1 MGNDPDKKE
10 EYITFELIQESLGI
24 KNPNLFKKYLQ
35 EVFVDLSTK
44 VENSKS
50 KCLTRLTFYD
60 YIKLPI
66 FLSEKLFNSFA
77 SSSQQEGL
85 KEEEFVTGFFKL
97 YMGTF
102 SETTQ
107 VIFNLLDFDKDGI
120 IKKEDVKII
129 LSYLPLNDVSE
140 EKENKLES
148 VHEVLGFQM
157 KSLEEIDDIVSKTF
171 KKYEDKMNFEQF
183 KDTVQNKKSDVLL
196 QLICFLY
203 QEKPFSSRNI
213 ESMKLKY
220 GDIED
225 EEYEKMMEAYGNR
238 SRKGVSVRIKT
249 PNQTSMLSPAGS
261 FFKRRFSIKGVSLN
275 ENKDKKEN
283 TEKKE
288 KKDETENKEN
298 EEDKEK
304 NDSKDN
310 SNKNVLMQS
319 SKSVKSNFS
328 KLNSKDFDLI
338 VPEEIANKNLENNI
352 DAYDK
357 NLSMVR
363 LNNERTLEDYHK
375 FKKNKERNE
384 NLKELM
390 DNSKQRYSSPTKYLQ
405 EKAGLNSLALMNK
418 EINYE
423 KNLCPINEVEN
434 EFANN
439 DNNIEEE
446 KNICYENWVYKLTEN
461 KKLKKFYLV
470 LINKDIFY
478 YKDEEKKNF
487 LGMHNLSGCFIQ
499 EGGENEKVEI
509 ERKSFYIF
517 EIFFNNKSKTRKY
530 YTPDIEISK
539 NFVTKIKEAIGY
551 MKFTDFYEL
560 KEVIG
565 KGKFGVVNLGIHKK
579 TQQQVAVKII
589 NKDSIKTAED
599 KELVRIEIGIL
610 KLCHH
615 PNVVR
620 LLDHLEN
627 EDYIFIVTE
636 YIEGGTLGQ
645 YFKKK
650 NFNFSERQA
659 SSIMIQIASG
669 VKYLHTYGI
678 VHRDL
683 KPDNIM
689 ITQQNEFG
697 VIKIMDFG
705 LSKIVSTQEKMVDGY
720 GTLSYVA
727 PEVLLRTPYNKEVDI
742 WSMGVILFYMLCG
755 HLPFK
760 GNKEVIIAEKIVN
773 DDLEFDEDEWEVRS
787 KKVRDLITSCLK
799 KEPEER
805 ITIDEFLNHP
815 WFKKLMKP
823 KNSV

>member
-1 MGNDPDKKE
+1 MGNDSDKKDKINSE
-10 EYITFELIQESLGI
+10 FITFELIQESLGL
-24 KNPNLFKKYLQ
+24 KNQALFKKYLQ

-44 VENSKS
+44 KEKS
-50 KCLTRLTFYD
+50 KTKYLSRLTFYD

-66 FLSEKLFNSFA
+66 FISEKLFNSFA

-85 KEEEFVTGFFKL
+85 SEDEFVDGFFKL

-102 SETTQ
+102 KQTTKT
-107 VIFNLLDFDKDGI
+107 IFDLLDFDKDGI

-140 EKENKLES
+140 EQEKTLES
-148 VHEVLGFQM
+148 VKEVLGVQM
-157 KSLEEIDDIVSKTF
+157 KSLDEIDDIVSKTF

-196 QLICFLY
+196 QIICFLY
-203 QEKPFSSRNI
+203 QEKPFSAKNI
-213 ESMKLKY
+213 ESLKLKY
-220 GDIED
+220 GQIED
-225 EEYEKMMEAYGNR
+225 DEYEKMMNAYG
-238 SRKGVSVRIKT
+238 KGPKKHVSVKIKT
-249 PNQTSMLSPAGS
+249 PNQTSVLSPAGT
-261 FFKRRFSIKGVSLN
+261 FFRRKFSIKGFKLDESTKNTNDNNKTKSEDIMAQKMLSKKV
-275 ENKDKKEN
+275 ENSNNSEF
-283 TEKKE
+283 TI
-288 KKDETENKEN
+288 N
-298 EEDKEK
+298 EETGKK
-304 NDSKDN
+304 KGN
-310 SNKNVLMQS
+310 
-319 SKSVKSNFS
+319 
-328 KLNSKDFDLI
+328 
-338 VPEEIANKNLENNI
+338 EI
-352 DAYDK
+352 DPYDK
-357 NLSMVR
+357 NISMVR
-363 LNNERTLEDYHK
+363 LNNERTLEDIK
-375 FKKNKERNE
+375 QFKSKEYNNKENI
-384 NLKELM
+384 KEFL
-390 DNSKQRYSSPTKYLQ
+390 DKSKQRYSSPTKYLQ
-405 EKAGLNSLALMNK
+405 EKASYNSLALMNK
-418 EINYE
+418 DIDYE
-423 KNLCPINEVEN
+423 KNLIPINEEN
-434 EFANN
+434 EFQNE
-439 DNNIEEE
+439 IIEE
-446 KNICYENWVYKLTEN
+446 KNIMYENWVFKLTEN
-461 KKLKKFYLV
+461 KKIKRFYLV
-470 LINKDIFY
+470 LINKDIYY
-478 YKDEEKKNF
+478 YKDQEKKNM
-487 LGMHNLSGCFIQ
+487 LGMHNLSGCFVQEIQ
-499 EGGENEKVEI
+499 ETLKHEGNEY
-509 ERKSFYIF
+509 YIF

-530 YTPDIEISK
+530 YTPDKEIMK
-539 NFVTKIKEAIGY
+539 KFVSKIKEAIGY
-551 MKFTDFYEL
+551 MKFTDFYDL

-589 NKDSIKTAED
+589 NKDSITTIED

-659 SSIMIQIASG
+659 SSIMSQIANG
-669 VKYLHTYGI
+669 VKYLHKYGI

-689 ITQQNEFG
+689 ITQQNDFG
-697 VIKIMDFG
+697 IVKIMDFG

-742 WSMGVILFYMLCG
+742 WSMGIILYYMLCG

-773 DDLEFDEDEWEVRS
+773 DNLEFDEDEWEVRS
-787 KKVRDLITSCLK
+787 KKVRELIISCLK

-805 ITIDEFLNHP
+805 ITIDDFLNHP
-815 WFKKLMKP
+815 WFKKNLKP

>member
-1 MGNDPDKKE
+1 MGNDQDKKDKINND
-10 EYITFELIQESLGI
+10 YITFELIQESLGI

-35 EVFVDLSTK
+35 EVFIDLSTK
-44 VENSKS
+44 IENSKT
-50 KCLTRLTFYD
+50 KILTRLTFYD

-66 FLSEKLFNSFA
+66 FISEKLFNSFA
-77 SSSQQEGL
+77 ASSQQEGL
-85 KEEEFVTGFFKL
+85 REEQFVNGFFNL

-102 SETTQ
+102 TDTTK

-120 IKKEDVKII
+120 IKKEDVKIV

-140 EKENKLES
+140 EKEKKLES
-148 VHEVLGFQM
+148 VKEVLGSQM

-183 KDTVQNKKSDVLL
+183 KDTVQNKKSDVFL
-196 QLICFLY
+196 QIICFLY
-203 QEKPFSSRNI
+203 QEKPFSAKNV

-225 EEYEKMMEAYGNR
+225 DEYEKLAKAYGNR
-238 SRKGVSVRIKT
+238 ARKGVSVRIKT
-249 PNQTSMLSPAGS
+249 PNQDSTLSPAGT
-261 FFKRRFSIKGVSLN
+261 FFKRRFSIKGFSLN
-275 ENKDKKEN
+275 VNDDLNKD
-283 TEKKE
+283 
-288 KKDETENKEN
+288 
-298 EEDKEK
+298 DKERK
-304 NDSKDN
+304 ESKDIN
-310 SNKNVLMQS
+310 EKRIRPKESNKSL
-319 SKSVKSNFS
+319 KSNIS
-328 KLNSKDFDLI
+328 KLSNADCDLAI
-338 VPEEIANKNLENNI
+338 PEEIANIDIENNI
-352 DAYDK
+352 DPYDK
-357 NLSMVR
+357 NIDMVR

-375 FKKNKERNE
+375 IKKNKFINKDDKN
-384 NLKELM
+384 NLKELVDM
-390 DNSKQRYSSPTKYLQ
+390 SKQRYSSPTKYLQ

-418 EINYE
+418 NINYE
-423 KNLCPINEVEN
+423 KNLCPINEEEN
-434 EFANN
+434 EFINN
-439 DNNIEEE
+439 DNLDEE

-478 YKDEEKKNF
+478 YRDQEKTNF
-487 LGMHNLSGCFIQ
+487 LGMHNLSGCFVQ
-499 EGGENEKVEI
+499 EGKENETIKLDDKE
-509 ERKSFYIF
+509 FYIF

-530 YTPDIEISK
+530 YTPDYEVSK
-539 NFVTKIKEAIGY
+539 KFVQKIKEAIGY

-589 NKDSIKTAED
+589 NKDSIKTTED

-627 EDYIFIVTE
+627 EDYIFIVME

-645 YFKKK
+645 YFKKR

-659 SSIMIQIASG
+659 SSIMTQIANG

-705 LSKIVSTQEKMVDGY
+705 LSKIVSTQERMVDGY

-742 WSMGVILFYMLCG
+742 WSLGVILFYMLSG
-755 HLPFK
+755 RLPFR
-760 GNKEVIIAEKIVN
+760 GRREQEVAEKIVY
-773 DDLEFDEDEWEVRS
+773 DELEFDEDDWETRS
-787 KKVRDLITSCLK
+787 QKVQDLITCCLEKK
-799 KEPEER
+799 KENR
-805 ITIDEFLNHP
+805 ITIDEFINHP
-815 WFKKLMKP
+815 WFKKNMKQ
-823 KNSV
+823 KYSM

>member
-1 MGNDPDKKE
+1 MGNDPDKKGKINKD
-10 EYITFELIQESLGI
+10 YIIFETIQESLGI

-35 EVFVDLSTK
+35 EVFVDLSIK
-44 VENSKS
+44 FENSKT
-50 KCLTRLTFYD
+50 KCLSRLTFYD

-66 FLSEKLFNSFA
+66 FISEKLFNSFA
-77 SSSQQEGL
+77 TSSQQEGL
-85 KEEEFVTGFFKL
+85 KEEEFVIGFFKL

-107 VIFNLLDFDKDGI
+107 MIFNLLDFDKDGI

-140 EKENKLES
+140 EKEKKLES
-148 VHEVLGFQM
+148 VREVLGFQM

-171 KKYEDKMNFEQF
+171 KKYENKMNFEQF
-183 KDTVQNKKSDVLL
+183 KDTVQNKKSDVFL
-196 QLICFLY
+196 QIICFLY
-203 QEKPFSSRNI
+203 LEKPFSSKNI
-213 ESMKLKY
+213 ESLKLKY
-220 GDIED
+220 DDIED
-225 EEYEKMMEAYGNR
+225 DEYEEIVKAYRSR
-238 SRKGVSVRIKT
+238 SRKGISVRIKT
-249 PNQTSMLSPAGS
+249 PNQESTLSPAGS
-261 FFKRRFSIKGVSLN
+261 FFKRRFSMKSISLN
-275 ENKDKKEN
+275 DDKKNER
-283 TEKKE
+283 KE
-288 KKDETENKEN
+288 SKE
-298 EEDKEK
+298 
-304 NDSKDN
+304 SKD
-310 SNKNVLMQS
+310 SNKNVLKES
-319 SKSVKSNFS
+319 SKSIKSSISS
-328 KLNSKDFDLI
+328 KLSNTDLDLVI
-338 VPEEIANKNLENNI
+338 PEEIANKNLENNV

-363 LNNERTLEDYHK
+363 LNNEGTLVDYNK
-375 FKKNKERNE
+375 LKKNKEN

-390 DNSKQRYSSPTKYLQ
+390 DISKQKYSSPTKYLQ
-405 EKAGLNSLALMNK
+405 EKAGLNSLALMSK
-418 EINYE
+418 EIDYD
-423 KNLCPINEVEN
+423 KKLTPINEIVN
-434 EFANN
+434 EFGSN
-439 DNNIEEE
+439 DNLDEE

-478 YKDEEKKNF
+478 YKDQEKKIF

-499 EGGENEKVEI
+499 EGGENEKITI
-509 ERKSFYIF
+509 ENKSFYIF

-530 YTPDIEISK
+530 YTPNLEICIE
-539 NFVTKIKEAIGY
+539 FVKKIKIAIGY
-551 MKFTDFYEL
+551 MKFSDFYDL

-565 KGKFGVVNLGIHKK
+565 KGKFGVVNLGIHRK
-579 TQQQVAVKII
+579 TLQQVAVKII
-589 NKDSIKTAED
+589 NKDSIKTLED

-627 EDYIFIVTE
+627 EDYIFIVME

-659 SSIMIQIASG
+659 SSIMSQIASG

-689 ITQQNEFG
+689 ITQQNDFG

-742 WSMGVILFYMLCG
+742 WSMGVILYYMLCG

-773 DDLEFDEDEWEVRS
+773 IF
-787 KKVRDLITSCLK
+787 KLK
-799 KEPEER
+799 
-805 ITIDEFLNHP
+805 IYYN
-815 WFKKLMKP
+815 
-823 KNSV
+823 

>member
-1 MGNDPDKKE
+1 MGNDADKKGKINND
-10 EYITFELIQESLGI
+10 YITFELIQESLGI

-44 VENSKS
+44 SEKS
-50 KCLTRLTFYD
+50 KTKYLSRLTFYD

-66 FLSEKLFNSFA
+66 FISEKLFNSFA
-77 SSSQQEGL
+77 ISSQQEGL
-85 KEEEFVTGFFKL
+85 KEDEFVSGFFKL
-97 YMGTF
+97 YMGSF
-102 SETTQ
+102 SETTK
-107 VIFNLLDFDKDGI
+107 VIFDLLDFDKDGI
-120 IKKEDVKII
+120 IKKEDVTII

-140 EKENKLES
+140 EKEKKLES
-148 VHEVLGFQM
+148 VREILGFQM

-171 KKYEDKMNFEQF
+171 KKYEGKMNFEQF
-183 KDTVQNKKSDVLL
+183 KDTVQNKKSDVFL
-196 QLICFLY
+196 QIICFLY
-203 QEKPFSSRNI
+203 QEKPFKAKNI

-220 GDIED
+220 GDID
-225 EEYEKMMEAYGNR
+225 DDEYEKMMKSYGNR

-249 PNQTSMLSPAGS
+249 PNQSSTLSPAGS
-261 FFKRRFSIKGVSLN
+261 FFKRRFSIKGFNLN
-275 ENKDKKEN
+275 DDQSK
-283 TEKKE
+283 
-288 KKDETENKEN
+288 
-298 EEDKEK
+298 
-304 NDSKDN
+304 DSKDN
-310 SNKNVLMQS
+310 KDSNKQNITFKES
-319 SKSVKSNFS
+319 SKSIKSNIS
-328 KLNSKDFDLI
+328 SGLTKTDSELAI
-338 VPEEIANKNLENNI
+338 PEEYANKDLENNV

-357 NLSMVR
+357 NISMVR
-363 LNNERTLEDYHK
+363 LNNERTLDDYNK
-375 FKKNKERNE
+375 LKKDKNS
-384 NLKELM
+384 NLKDLM
-390 DNSKQRYSSPTKYLQ
+390 DHSKQRYSSPTKYLQ

-418 EINYE
+418 DIDYD
-423 KNLCPINEVEN
+423 KNLCPINEEEN
-434 EFANN
+434 EAN
-439 DNNIEEE
+439 DNPEEE

-470 LINKDIFY
+470 LINKDIYY
-478 YKDEEKKNF
+478 YKDKEKKNF

-499 EGGENEKVEI
+499 EGGENEKIVI
-509 ERKSFYIF
+509 ENKNFYIF

-530 YTPDIEISK
+530 YTPDFEISK
-539 NFVTKIKEAIGY
+539 QFVQKIKEAIGY
-551 MKFTDFYEL
+551 MKFTDYYEL

-589 NKDSIKTAED
+589 NKDSIKTVED
-599 KELVRIEIGIL
+599 KELVRIEIGIF

-627 EDYIFIVTE
+627 EDYIFIVME

-659 SSIMIQIASG
+659 SSIMSQIANG
-669 VKYLHTYGI
+669 VKYLHGYGI

-689 ITQQNEFG
+689 ITQQNDFG

-742 WSMGVILFYMLCG
+742 WSMGVILYYMLCG

-773 DDLEFDEDEWEVRS
+773 DDLEFDEEEWEIRS
-787 KKVRDLITSCLK
+787 KKVRELISSCLK

>member
-1 MGNDPDKKE
+1 
-10 EYITFELIQESLGI
+10 
-24 KNPNLFKKYLQ
+24 
-35 EVFVDLSTK
+35 
-44 VENSKS
+44 
-50 KCLTRLTFYD
+50 
-60 YIKLPI
+60 
-66 FLSEKLFNSFA
+66 
-77 SSSQQEGL
+77 
-85 KEEEFVTGFFKL
+85 
-97 YMGTF
+97 
-102 SETTQ
+102 
-107 VIFNLLDFDKDGI
+107 
-120 IKKEDVKII
+120 
-129 LSYLPLNDVSE
+129 
-140 EKENKLES
+140 
-148 VHEVLGFQM
+148 
-157 KSLEEIDDIVSKTF
+157 
-171 KKYEDKMNFEQF
+171 
-183 KDTVQNKKSDVLL
+183 
-196 QLICFLY
+196 
-203 QEKPFSSRNI
+203 
-213 ESMKLKY
+213 
-220 GDIED
+220 
-225 EEYEKMMEAYGNR
+225 
-238 SRKGVSVRIKT
+238 
-249 PNQTSMLSPAGS
+249 
-261 FFKRRFSIKGVSLN
+261 
-275 ENKDKKEN
+275 
-283 TEKKE
+283 
-288 KKDETENKEN
+288 
-298 EEDKEK
+298 
-304 NDSKDN
+304 
-310 SNKNVLMQS
+310 
-319 SKSVKSNFS
+319 
-328 KLNSKDFDLI
+328 
-338 VPEEIANKNLENNI
+338 
-352 DAYDK
+352 
-357 NLSMVR
+357 
-363 LNNERTLEDYHK
+363 
-375 FKKNKERNE
+375 
-384 NLKELM
+384 M
-390 DNSKQRYSSPTKYLQ
+390 DHSKQRYSSPTKYLQ

-418 EINYE
+418 DIDYD
-423 KNLCPINEVEN
+423 KNLCPINEEEN
-434 EFANN
+434 EAN
-439 DNNIEEE
+439 DNPEEE

-470 LINKDIFY
+470 LINKDIYY
-478 YKDEEKKNF
+478 YKDKEKKNF

-499 EGGENEKVEI
+499 EGGENEKIVI
-509 ERKSFYIF
+509 ENKNFYIF

-530 YTPDIEISK
+530 YTPDFEISK
-539 NFVTKIKEAIGY
+539 QFVQKIKEAIGY
-551 MKFTDFYEL
+551 MKFTDYYEL

-589 NKDSIKTAED
+589 NKDSIKTVED

-627 EDYIFIVTE
+627 EDYIFIVME

-659 SSIMIQIASG
+659 SSIMSQIANG
-669 VKYLHTYGI
+669 VKYLHRYGI

-689 ITQQNEFG
+689 ITQQNDFG

-742 WSMGVILFYMLCG
+742 WSMGVILYYMLCG

-773 DDLEFDEDEWEVRS
+773 DDLEFDEEEWEIRS
-787 KKVRDLITSCLK
+787 KKVRELISSCLK

>member
-1 MGNDPDKKE
+1 MGNDADKKGKINND
-10 EYITFELIQESLGI
+10 YITFELIQESLGI

-44 VENSKS
+44 SEKS
-50 KCLTRLTFYD
+50 KTKYLSRLTFYD

-66 FLSEKLFNSFA
+66 FISEKLFNSFA
-77 SSSQQEGL
+77 ISSQQEGL
-85 KEEEFVTGFFKL
+85 KEDEFVSGFFKL
-97 YMGTF
+97 YMGSF
-102 SETTQ
+102 SETTK
-107 VIFNLLDFDKDGI
+107 VIFDLLDFDKDGI
-120 IKKEDVKII
+120 IKKEDVTII

-140 EKENKLES
+140 EKEKKLES
-148 VHEVLGFQM
+148 VREILGFQM

-171 KKYEDKMNFEQF
+171 KKYEGKMNFEQF
-183 KDTVQNKKSDVLL
+183 KDTVQNKKSDVFL
-196 QLICFLY
+196 QIICFLY
-203 QEKPFSSRNI
+203 QEKPFKAKNI

-220 GDIED
+220 GDID
-225 EEYEKMMEAYGNR
+225 DDEYEKMMKSYGNR

-249 PNQTSMLSPAGS
+249 PNQSSTLSPAGS
-261 FFKRRFSIKGVSLN
+261 FFKRRFSIKGFNINDDQS
-275 ENKDKKEN
+275 K
-283 TEKKE
+283 
-288 KKDETENKEN
+288 
-298 EEDKEK
+298 
-304 NDSKDN
+304 DSKDN
-310 SNKNVLMQS
+310 KDSNKKNITFKES
-319 SKSVKSNFS
+319 SKSIKSNIS
-328 KLNSKDFDLI
+328 SGLTKTDSELAI
-338 VPEEIANKNLENNI
+338 PEEYANKDLENNV

-357 NLSMVR
+357 NISMVR
-363 LNNERTLEDYHK
+363 LNNERTLDDYNK
-375 FKKNKERNE
+375 LKKDKNS
-384 NLKELM
+384 NLKDLM
-390 DNSKQRYSSPTKYLQ
+390 DHSKQRYSSPTKYLQ

-418 EINYE
+418 DIDYD
-423 KNLCPINEVEN
+423 KNLCPINEEEN
-434 EFANN
+434 EAN
-439 DNNIEEE
+439 DNPEEE

-470 LINKDIFY
+470 LINKDIYY
-478 YKDEEKKNF
+478 YKDKEKKNF

-499 EGGENEKVEI
+499 EGGENEKIVI
-509 ERKSFYIF
+509 ENKNFYIF

-530 YTPDIEISK
+530 YTPDFEISK
-539 NFVTKIKEAIGY
+539 QFVQKIKEAIGY
-551 MKFTDFYEL
+551 MKFTDYYEL

-589 NKDSIKTAED
+589 NKDSIKTVED

-627 EDYIFIVTE
+627 EDYIFIVME

-659 SSIMIQIASG
+659 SSIMSQIANG
-669 VKYLHTYGI
+669 VKYLHRYGI

-689 ITQQNEFG
+689 ITQQNDFG

-742 WSMGVILFYMLCG
+742 WSMGVILYYMLCG

-773 DDLEFDEDEWEVRS
+773 DDLEFDEEEWEIRS
-787 KKVRDLITSCLK
+787 KKVRELISSCLK

>member
-1 MGNDPDKKE
+1 MGNDSDKNE
-10 EYITFELIQESLGI
+10 FITFEVIQESLGL
-24 KNPNLFKKYLQ
+24 KNPNLFKRYLQ

-44 VENSKS
+44 VENSKAKHLS
-50 KCLTRLTFYD
+50 RLTFYD

-66 FLSEKLFNSFA
+66 FISEKLFNSFA
-77 SSSQQEGL
+77 SSNQQEGL
-85 KEEEFVTGFFKL
+85 KEEEFVKGFFEL
-97 YMGTF
+97 YMGSF
-102 SETTQ
+102 KETTK

-140 EKENKLES
+140 EKDKKLES
-148 VHEVLGFQM
+148 VKEILGVQM
-157 KSLEEIDDIVSKTF
+157 KSWEEIDDIVSKTF
-171 KKYEDKMNFEQF
+171 KKYEDRMNFEQF
-183 KDTVQNKKSDVLL
+183 EDTVQNKKSDVLL
-196 QLICFLY
+196 QIICFLY
-203 QEKPFSSRNI
+203 MQKPFSAKNI

-220 GDIED
+220 GDIVD
-225 EEYEKMMEAYGNR
+225 DEYEKMMNVYGR
-238 SRKGVSVRIKT
+238 RTRKGVSVRIKT
-249 PNQTSMLSPAGS
+249 PNQTSILSPAGS
-261 FFKRRFSIKGVSLN
+261 FFKRRFSIKGFSLDEQN
-275 ENKDKKEN
+275 KDAKEVKENKDN
-283 TEKKE
+283 T
-288 KKDETENKEN
+288 DNIENKES
-298 EEDKEK
+298 
-304 NDSKDN
+304 SKDV
-310 SNKNVLMQS
+310 KNFLFAKS
-319 SKSVKSNFS
+319 SKSVKPNMSILTKTDSDLAIPDEFSN
-328 KLNSKDFDLI
+328 KKI
-338 VPEEIANKNLENNI
+338 ENNI
-352 DAYDK
+352 DPYDK
-357 NLSMVR
+357 NISMVR
-363 LNNERTLEDYHK
+363 LNNDVTLEDYNK
-375 FKKNKERNE
+375 LKKGKDSKSD
-384 NLKELM
+384 LKELM
-390 DNSKQRYSSPTKYLQ
+390 DNSKQRYSSPTKYLS
-405 EKAGLNSLALMNK
+405 EKVGLNSLALLNK
-418 EINYE
+418 DINYE
-423 KNLCPINEVEN
+423 KNLCPINEEEN
-434 EFANN
+434 ENANN
-439 DNNIEEE
+439 EEEE

-461 KKLKKFYLV
+461 KKLKKFYLS
-470 LINKDIFY
+470 LINKDIYY
-478 YKDEEKKNF
+478 YKDQEKKSF

-499 EGGENEKVEI
+499 EGGEQEKIII
-509 ERKSFYIF
+509 ENRNFYIF
-517 EIFFNNKSKTRKY
+517 EIYFNNKSKTRKY
-530 YTPDIEISK
+530 YTPNIEICK
-539 NFVTKIKEAIGY
+539 QFVKKIKEAIGY
-551 MKFTDFYEL
+551 MKFTDYYDL

-589 NKDSIKTAED
+589 NKDSIKTLED

-627 EDYIFIVTE
+627 EDYIFIVME

-645 YFKKK
+645 YLKKK

-659 SSIMIQIASG
+659 SSIMSQIASG
-669 VKYLHTYGI
+669 VKYLHKYGI

-689 ITQQNEFG
+689 ITQQNDFG

-705 LSKIVSTQEKMVDGY
+705 LSKIVSTQETMVDGY

-742 WSMGVILFYMLCG
+742 WSMGVILYYMLCG

-773 DDLEFDEDEWEVRS
+773 DDLEFNDEEWEVRS
-787 KKVRDLITSCLK
+787 KRVKELINSCLK
-799 KEPEER
+799 KEPKER